1 MGELNWKQFLA
12 DEVTEMR
19 GHLLKYPLNVDRMG
33 KVTSLPGCKTF
44 PYLGGEIGGAFLPI
58 YTSRVLAYASRVF
71 VYTSRVFAYTSR
83 EYYHKII

>member
-44 PYLGGEIGGAFLPI
+44 PDLGGEIGGAFLPI
-58 YTSRVLAYASRVF
+58 RAGFLPMPAEFLSIPAEFLPIPAENIT
-71 VYTSRVFAYTSR
+71 
-83 EYYHKII
+83 I